1 MSSRLT
7 LLILSDVHYACA
19 AEQER
24 RDHESRVIRNPVLRL
39 AARLYRHYIW
49 LRDPFAH
56 NHLLDAAL
64 VPSRAV
70 DFAIAN
76 GDFSCDTA
84 FVGVSDDAALQSA
97 RECLAKLRQR
107 FGENF
112 RATLGDHELGKMS
125 LIGQCGG
132 MRLASWERAQTDLKL
147 EPFWRIELGRYVL
160 MGVASSLLALPVYQH
175 DTLPHEFAEWEK
187 LRVAHLE
194 EITNAFAT
202 LRPDQRVLLFCHDPT
217 ALPFLGR
224 EDAVRA
230 RFPQV
235 EQTVIGHLHT
245 PLVFWKSRLLAGVP
259 PVHFLGHTIRRLTTA
274 LNQARHW
281 RPFKPRL
288 CPSLAGCELLHDG
301 GFYLAQLDPEA
312 REPLRFEFRKLPR
325 NGGLPAVKKNS

>member
-1 MSSRLT
+1 MSARLT
-7 LLILSDVHYACA
+7 LLILGDVHYACA

-39 AARLYRHYIW
+39 AARFYRHYLW

-64 VPSRAV
+64 AGSPGA

-76 GDFSCDTA
+76 GDYSCDTA
-84 FVGVSDDAALQSA
+84 FVGVSDAAALQSA

-125 LIGQCGG
+125 LIGATGG
-132 MRLASWERAQTDLKL
+132 MRLASWERAQTELKL
-147 EPFWRIELGRYVL
+147 EPFWRMELGRYVL
-160 MGVASSLLALPVYQH
+160 MGVTSSLVALPVYQH
-175 DTLPHEFAEWEK
+175 DTLPQEFAEWEK
-187 LRVAHLE
+187 LRAAHLE
-194 EITNAFAT
+194 KISRAFAE
-202 LRPDQRVLLFCHDPT
+202 LRAGQRVLLFCHDPT

-224 EDAVRA
+224 EAAVRE
-230 RFPQV
+230 RFSQI

-259 PVHFLGHTIRRLTTA
+259 PVPFLGHTVRRLTTA

-281 RPFKPRL
+281 RRFKPRL

-301 GFYLAQLDPEA
+301 GFFLVQLDPEA
-312 REPLRFEFRKLPR
+312 REPLRFNFQKLPR
-325 NGGLPAVKKNS
+325 DGGLKPTRTG